1 MKANVVDLAEKKNDT
16 LQNRMENLKKQSA
29 N

>member
-1 MKANVVDLAEKKNDT
+1 MKANVVDLAEKKDDT
-16 LQNRMENLKKQSA
+16 LQNRMENLKKQNA

>member
-1 MKANVVDLAEKKNDT
+1 MKANVVDLAEKKDDT